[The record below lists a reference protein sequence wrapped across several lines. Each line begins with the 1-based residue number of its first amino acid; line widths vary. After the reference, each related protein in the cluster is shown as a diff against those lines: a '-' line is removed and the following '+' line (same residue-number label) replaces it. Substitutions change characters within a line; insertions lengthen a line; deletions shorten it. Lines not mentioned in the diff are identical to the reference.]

1 MTLVDCSSAVASD
14 TSIFDAKLSELRGA
28 LARSRHALVLCSTAA
43 SCERLERALR
53 SPPERRG
60 EEAHPTVLLF
70 HGSQTPKA
78 RAAALK
84 AFRKPAPNWW
94 ETAAA
99 EQTGVA
105 PARVLLAT
113 GRSARGLDLSRG
125 GLAEASG
132 ADRALDAVVLFDFAP
147 DAKAYL
153 SRVGFALRGSGAT
166 QRAANVTALAI
177 GAQLPFAKALLARDA
192 RGNTQEVRDLRGE
205 AEQRGVER
213 PSRRRGR
220 AEKEEGW

>member
-1 MTLVDCSSAVASD
+1 MDLAAEWEKFRRPLIDTHRKLKETL
-14 TSIFDAKLSELRGA
+14 T
-28 LARSRHALVLCSTAA
+28 
-43 SCERLERALR
+43 
-53 SPPERRG
+53 
-60 EEAHPTVLLF
+60 
-70 HGSQTPKA
+70 
-78 RAAALK
+78 
-84 AFRKPAPNWW
+84 FRKRKCKDKV
-94 ETAAA
+94 
-99 EQTGVA
+99 QG
-105 PARVLLAT
+105 
-113 GRSARGLDLSRG
+113 
-125 GLAEASG
+125 
-132 ADRALDAVVLFDFAP
+132 
-147 DAKAYL
+147 AKAYL